1 MPGSEICSSAIEDV
15 ERRIVVETKAH
26 RTKKRPHLKAGRLT
40 PHCGVLPATY
50 VATMLCSGQAKDGL
64 RETGH
69 ASEGYPKA
77 GLQPCPI
84 CRTTSARFVRSRSKN
99 ISCRTCMAAAG

>member
-15 ERRIVVETKAH
+15 ERRISVETKLHRQKNGPARRLTGSH
-26 RTKKRPHLKAGRLT
+26 RT
-40 PHCGVLPATY
+40 CSILPATH
-50 VATMLCSGQAKDGL
+50 VATMLRSGQAKDGL

-69 ASEGYPKA
+69 ALEGCPKA
-77 GLQPCPI
+77 GPQPCPI